1 MNLADKVTI
10 PEHVMARQVGDE
22 TVILE
27 LASGTYFGLGPV
39 GARIWELLG
48 EGRTLAEVCESML
61 AEYDVSRDEIER
73 DLSELLDALGEKGLI
88 KVESAS
94 LP

>member
-10 PEHVMARQVGDE
+10 PEQVMARQVGEE
-22 TVILE
+22 TVILD
-27 LASGTYFGLGPV
+27 LASGTYFGLDPV
-39 GARIWELLG
+39 GARIWQLLG
-48 EGRTLAEVCESML
+48 EGRALAEVCESML
-61 AEYDVSRDEIER
+61 AEYDVSRDEFER
-73 DLSELLDALGEKGLI
+73 DLTELLDALGEKGLI